1 MTLTDLQSRMSRA
14 QNGGYHGFWTRH
26 ITVVTWN
33 TAANYHP
40 LGFVLAS
47 LSKRRTQQ
55 AQNNVTSGLPPN
67 NEGDMGRGILL
78 WRLGVPIPTIV
89 FLLLLG

>member
-1 MTLTDLQSRMSRA
+1 MA
-14 QNGGYHGFWTRH
+14 
-26 ITVVTWN
+26 TWN

-47 LSKRRTQQ
+47 LKKRERCRPEWRV
-55 AQNNVTSGLPPN
+55 AGYLFSN